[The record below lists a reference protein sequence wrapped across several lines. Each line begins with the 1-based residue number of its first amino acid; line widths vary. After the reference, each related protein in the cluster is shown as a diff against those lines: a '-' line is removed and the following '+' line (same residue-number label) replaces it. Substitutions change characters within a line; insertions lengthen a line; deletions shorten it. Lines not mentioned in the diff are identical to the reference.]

1 VCEEFKK
8 IDLVCQTEL
17 NLTMLSRATRWL
29 KLRAG
34 ARKGADAKMVTQA
47 LDLARRRENRGN
59 LGREAH

>member
-17 NLTMLSRATRWL
+17 NLMMLSRATRWL

-34 ARKGADAKMVTQA
+34 ARKGADAEMVTQA
-47 LDLARRRENRGN
+47 LGLATRRENRGN